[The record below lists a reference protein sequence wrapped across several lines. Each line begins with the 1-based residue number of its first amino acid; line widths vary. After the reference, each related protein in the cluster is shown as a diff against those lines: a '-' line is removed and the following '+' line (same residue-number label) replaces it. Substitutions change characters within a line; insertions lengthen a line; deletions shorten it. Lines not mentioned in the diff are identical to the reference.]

1 VDNGGSMLDLVA
13 ALVLLV
19 AFHIFVLSATKRFGV
34 SKWVAPIVVPTV
46 FFVGLVLWVPSSPFF
61 IPSDGSYYQAWGYS
75 LSQSWTGQSAPLEST
90 LWPGKG
96 VWPLIIGVFH
106 FFLGPVVVTLIA
118 FNSIVLGFSVVA
130 LQKAILLL
138 TGKNPTW
145 SILLLVL
152 SSAPFVMFGPS
163 VLRESLFWLG
173 ASGGVLAL
181 CYFHRGRIPAGLFS
195 LIAGSAVLLL
205 FRSDAGTVIVF
216 ALMVVS
222 VFQIGFVLGKR
233 SRSQKTLAS
242 LALVGLLASSP
253 LAFDGMRPGTTDGK
267 IVAAAHKDL
276 SGPSVLSGFNSA
288 DNLNTCDTATSGG
301 SDLLITILCHSAV
314 NLPQALFGP
323 FFWEYGPEPIWLISG
338 LSTLHF
344 LVLLALSLVFLTNKE
359 SRGWVP
365 IGIFLVA
372 GLSFI
377 MFSGLLSNYGI
388 LIRFRATTEILLLPL
403 AVSGLMTLLPQSRA
417 VSRT

>member
-1 VDNGGSMLDLVA
+1 MDNGGSTLDLVA

-90 LWPGKG
+90 PPGKV

-118 FNSIVLGFSVVA
+118 FNSIVFGFSVVA

-181 CYFHRGRIPAGLFS
+181 CYLHHGRIPAGLFS
-195 LIAGSAVLLL
+195 LIAGSALLL
-205 FRSDAGTVIVF
+205 LIRSDAGVVIVY

-233 SRSQKTLAS
+233 SRLQKTLAC

-253 LAFDGMRPGTTDGK
+253 LAFDGMRPGPTDGE
-267 IVAAAHKDL
+267 IVAAAHEDL
-276 SGPSVLSGFNSA
+276 NRPSVISGFN
-288 DNLNTCDTATSGG
+288 NLYDCGTETSGG
-301 SDLLITILCHSAV
+301 SGMLIAILCHSAV
-314 NLPQALFGP
+314 NLPQAILGP

-344 LVLLALSLVFLTNKE
+344 LFVLALSLVFLTNKE
-359 SRGWVP
+359 GRGWVP